1 MKAQFVVAL
10 AAFSISTASIMT
22 TAKASTLQCQIGPTS
37 QFANPNQLND
47 LVINPRTKPIKAI
60 LISQYF
66 SEVYDCVEAIT
77 DAYECYGFHQKP
89 FEAPSQLN
97 ISSTEVGSLVIS
109 STLNLGFVSSY
120 SDSGFQAGDR
130 TSRRI
135 AIDTY
140 TIKSCK

>member
-1 MKAQFVVAL
+1 MKALFVVAL
-10 AAFSISTASIMT
+10 ATVSVSAASMAA
-22 TAKASTLQCQIGPTS
+22 TAKASTLQCQIGSTY

-47 LVINPRTKPIKAI
+47 LVINTRTKPIKAI
-60 LISQYF
+60 MISQYF
-66 SEVYDCVEAIT
+66 TKVYDCFEAIT
-77 DAYECYGFHQKP
+77 DAYECYGFNQKP

-97 ISSTEVGSLVIS
+97 ISSTEVGSLVIF

-120 SDSGFQAGDR
+120 SDSGFQASDR

-135 AIDTY
+135 AIDSY